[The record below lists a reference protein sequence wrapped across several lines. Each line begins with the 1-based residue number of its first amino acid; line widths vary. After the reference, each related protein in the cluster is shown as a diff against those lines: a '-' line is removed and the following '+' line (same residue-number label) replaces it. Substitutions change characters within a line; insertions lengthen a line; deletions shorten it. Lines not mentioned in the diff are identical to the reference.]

1 MVILMQKEDE
11 KVLEKTYE
19 LNLDKFDDLLA
30 FDEIKESKNDE
41 DIQKENQD
49 PLEETNDIIK
59 TNKEEEKAIDFSVF
73 DKLLDDFTE
82 KIEIINEGKTIN
94 RISIDLSEN
103 DLNFIKEKIRY
114 YEERIENNYS
124 LQNIEKDEQNI
135 LELNNH
141 LSSVKEMYYQIEQ
154 VFKTKEFNSKEELLS
169 LINNCK
175 KEIITMEDIL
185 NIDYKLSN
193 IEVRLINNAIN
204 KQEGLINKLK
214 IKISHIDD
222 EIKIKNS
229 LIVLK
234 KMIYNSFKMLTGIY
248 FMYASDNNFI
258 RVMTGSLFILNS
270 IIGMRKAI
278 NEKLNDIKYYKYKDY
293 SKDNNIKNI
302 CDILNL
308 ANDNI
313 ILLQKELKENFS
325 CYKEYFHDYEEVY
338 FSICN
343 IKKIIENS
351 TNKLNSLFVNAS

>member
-1 MVILMQKEDE
+1 MGKSQILER
-11 KVLEKTYE
+11 
-19 LNLDKFDDLLA
+19 
-30 FDEIKESKNDE
+30 NDE
-41 DIQKENQD
+41 
-49 PLEETNDIIK
+49 
-59 TNKEEEKAIDFSVF
+59 
-73 DKLLDDFTE
+73 
-82 KIEIINEGKTIN
+82 EI
-94 RISIDLSEN
+94 
-103 DLNFIKEKIRY
+103 
-114 YEERIENNYS
+114 
-124 LQNIEKDEQNI
+124 
-135 LELNNH
+135 
-141 LSSVKEMYYQIEQ
+141 
-154 VFKTKEFNSKEELLS
+154 
-169 LINNCK
+169 
-175 KEIITMEDIL
+175 
-185 NIDYKLSN
+185 
-193 IEVRLINNAIN
+193 IN
-204 KQEGLINKLK
+204 KQERLINKLK

-278 NEKLNDIKYYKYKDY
+278 NEKLDGIKYYKYKDY

-308 ANDNI
+308 ANSEAKEVEHMT
-313 ILLQKELKENFS
+313 LEGMQKELKENFS

>member
-1 MVILMQKEDE
+1 MQKEDE

-30 FDEIKESKNDE
+30 FDEIKESKNNE
-41 DIQKENQD
+41 DIKKENQE
-49 PLEETNDIIK
+49 PLEEKKETNDIIK
-59 TNKEEEKAIDFSVF
+59 TNKEEGKTIDFSIF
-73 DKLLDDFTE
+73 DKLLDDFIE
-82 KIEIINEGKTIN
+82 KKESVNEERNINK
-94 RISIDLSEN
+94 ISIDLSSS
-103 DLNFIKEKIRY
+103 DLEFIKTKIRY

-141 LSSVKEMYYQIEQ
+141 LSSVKEMYSQIEQ
-154 VFKTKEFNSKEELLS
+154 AFRAKEFNSKEELLS

-204 KQEGLINKLK
+204 KQERLINKLK

-248 FMYASDNNFI
+248 FMYANDNSFI

-325 CYKEYFHDYEEVY
+325 CYKEYFQDYEEVY

>member
-1 MVILMQKEDE
+1 MQKEDE

-30 FDEIKESKNDE
+30 FDEIKESKNNE
-41 DIQKENQD
+41 DIKKENQE
-49 PLEETNDIIK
+49 PLEEKKETNDIIK
-59 TNKEEEKAIDFSVF
+59 TNKEEGKTIDFSIF
-73 DKLLDDFTE
+73 DKLLDDFIE
-82 KIEIINEGKTIN
+82 KKESVNEERNINK
-94 RISIDLSEN
+94 ISIDLSSS
-103 DLNFIKEKIRY
+103 DLEFIKTKIRY

-204 KQEGLINKLK
+204 KQERLINKLK

-248 FMYASDNNFI
+248 FMYANDNSFI

>member
-30 FDEIKESKNDE
+30 FDEIKESKNNE
-41 DIQKENQD
+41 DIKKENQK
-49 PLEETNDIIK
+49 PLEETKEINDIIK
-59 TNKEEEKAIDFSVF
+59 TNKEEEKTIDFSIF

-82 KIEIINEGKTIN
+82 KIEIINEEKTIN

-103 DLNFIKEKIRY
+103 DLTFIKEKIRY

-154 VFKTKEFNSKEELLS
+154 SFKTKEFNSKEELLS

-204 KQEGLINKLK
+204 KQERLINKLK

-234 KMIYNSFKMLTGIY
+234 KMIFNSFKMLTGIY
-248 FMYASDNNFI
+248 FMYANDNSFI

-278 NEKLNDIKYYKYKDY
+278 NEKLDGIKYYKYNY
-293 SKDNNIKNI
+293 V
-302 CDILNL
+302 
-308 ANDNI
+308 
-313 ILLQKELKENFS
+313 ILL
-325 CYKEYFHDYEEVY
+325 
-338 FSICN
+338 
-343 IKKIIENS
+343 
-351 TNKLNSLFVNAS
+351 T

>member
-1 MVILMQKEDE
+1 MQKEDE

-41 DIQKENQD
+41 DIKKENQE
-49 PLEETNDIIK
+49 PLEETKETNDIIK
-59 TNKEEEKAIDFSVF
+59 TNKEEEKAIDFSIF

-82 KIEIINEGKTIN
+82 KIEIINEEKNIN

-103 DLNFIKEKIRY
+103 DLTFIKEKIRY

-154 VFKTKEFNSKEELLS
+154 AFKTKEFNSKEELLS

-204 KQEGLINKLK
+204 KQERLIN
-214 IKISHIDD
+214 
-222 EIKIKNS
+222 
-229 LIVLK
+229 
-234 KMIYNSFKMLTGIY
+234 
-248 FMYASDNNFI
+248 
-258 RVMTGSLFILNS
+258 
-270 IIGMRKAI
+270 
-278 NEKLNDIKYYKYKDY
+278 
-293 SKDNNIKNI
+293 
-302 CDILNL
+302 
-308 ANDNI
+308 
-313 ILLQKELKENFS
+313 
-325 CYKEYFHDYEEVY
+325 
-338 FSICN
+338 
-343 IKKIIENS
+343 
-351 TNKLNSLFVNAS
+351 

>member
-1 MVILMQKEDE
+1 M
-11 KVLEKTYE
+11 KVLF
-19 LNLDKFDDLLA
+19 LFLLY
-30 FDEIKESKNDE
+30 
-41 DIQKENQD
+41 
-49 PLEETNDIIK
+49 
-59 TNKEEEKAIDFSVF
+59 
-73 DKLLDDFTE
+73 
-82 KIEIINEGKTIN
+82 GK
-94 RISIDLSEN
+94 
-103 DLNFIKEKIRY
+103 
-114 YEERIENNYS
+114 NNYS

-154 VFKTKEFNSKEELLS
+154 AFKTKEFNSKEELLS

-204 KQEGLINKLK
+204 KQERLINKLK

-248 FMYASDNNFI
+248 FMYANDNSFI

-278 NEKLNDIKYYKYKDY
+278 NEKLDGIKYYKYKDY

-313 ILLQKELKENFS
+313 IILQKELKENFS